1 MDEESTA
8 SEPEELE
15 EAPEPAETPEPVAE
29 SRRSGPGFRLGLLFG
44 LAAGAAAA
52 TIFAPSSGD
61 EFRQRVAGDAA
72 GGEGV
77 TPDGLRAV
85 LDRVRARVQEAAA
98 EAQAATQFAEAE
110 SRARYEELTGQSE

>member
-15 EAPEPAETPEPVAE
+15 EAPEPAEPPEPAAK

-77 TPDGLRAV
+77 TTDGLRAV

-98 EAQAATQFAEAE
+98 EAHAAVAFAEAE
-110 SRARYEELTGQSE
+110 SRARYQELTGQSE

>member
-1 MDEESTA
+1 MEEESIA
-8 SEPEELE
+8 SEPEE
-15 EAPEPAETPEPVAE
+15 AFETPEPAAK

-61 EFRQRVAGDAA
+61 EFRQRVADDAA

-98 EAQAATQFAEAE
+98 EAQAATQFAEAA
-110 SRARYEELTGQSE
+110 SRARYEELTGQDE